1 MNFQTRSNPEKMRKK
16 RCGMRKKLWIGI
28 AAVLAGFC
36 LLSIIIFVI
45 CKGSSARQNAKT
57 GGVKKRTEKPQDGP
71 PSIWIMGDSLA
82 AENGRLSK
90 GQGWGSMLQKFLKSD
105 VTVRNAAVKGASS
118 SSYAETAT
126 YKMAMQDLADGD
138 YVLIQFGHN
147 DAWIEDCRTDPY
159 GDSDTKGSFAYVLK
173 NKYIKPILKKGGH
186 VILVTSVVCPM
197 FESEG
202 KLYPMVYADHAQ
214 AMRNLSEECRE
225 EGLDVAL
232 IDLYSRTEAFYERI
246 GEERALQLHID
257 DLIHYSVSGAN
268 YAAGIIVEEMKKM
281 GIPCLKDS
289 KTLEEIIQEED
300 LQGLEEWSG

>member
-1 MNFQTRSNPEKMRKK
+1 MK
-16 RCGMRKKLWIGI
+16 KKLWIII

-36 LLSIIIFVI
+36 LLGVFIFMI
-45 CKGSSARQNAKT
+45 QKDSSGQK
-57 GGVKKRTEKPQDGP
+57 TEKIKTHKQTEKQQNEPL
-71 PSIWIMGDSLA
+71 SIWIMGDSLA
-82 AENGRLSK
+82 AENGKLSK

-118 SSYAETAT
+118 SSYVETST

-147 DAWIEDCRTDPY
+147 DAWYEDRKTDPY

-173 NKYIKPILKKGGH
+173 NDYIKPILKKGGH
-186 VILVTSVVCPM
+186 VILITSVVSPM

-202 KLYPMVYADHAQ
+202 KLYPMIYADHAQ
-214 AMRNLSEECRE
+214 AMRNLSEECRK

-232 IDLYSRTEAFYERI
+232 IDLYSRTEAYYEQI
-246 GEERALQLHID
+246 GEERSLQLHID
-257 DLIHYSVSGAN
+257 DRIHYNVSGAN

-281 GIPCLKDS
+281 GIPCCQDS
-289 KTLEEIIQEED
+289 RTLEEIIQEEG
-300 LQGLEEWSG
+300 LQGLDG